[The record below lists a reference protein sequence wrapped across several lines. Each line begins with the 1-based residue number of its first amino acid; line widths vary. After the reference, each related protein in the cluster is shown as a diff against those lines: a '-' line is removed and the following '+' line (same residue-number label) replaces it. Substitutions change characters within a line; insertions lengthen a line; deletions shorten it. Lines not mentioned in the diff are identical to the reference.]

1 MQNVF
6 LCHVQ
11 IGASSMKMVEIRQG
25 TEHAEQGGICTL
37 SSDIDIQKK
46 RVGCLED
53 RPRGRVIGNESI

>member
-11 IGASSMKMVEIRQG
+11 IGASSMKMVKIRQG
-25 TEHAEQGGICTL
+25 NEHAEQGGICTL

-53 RPRGRVIGNESI
+53 RYPRPSHW